1 MKRRRFFKTLAAV
14 PAGSALLAQQP
25 APTQSTT
32 TQSGP
37 GVPLNTAVGT
47 QPPGRAASEDLPKL
61 EPTVA
66 DGAADALPRFF
77 SGAQFAALQKL
88 SDLIM
93 PAMSGS
99 PGALAAGA
107 PEFLDFLI
115 GDSDSDRQRIYRA
128 GLDGLN
134 TEAKKQF
141 NKAFGELDT
150 RQAGGLLSPLT
161 QPWTFEEP
169 ADPVAR
175 FLRVAKI
182 DIRTATLNSREAGA
196 GRRFQGSGL
205 YWYPLD

>member
-1 MKRRRFFKTLAAV
+1 MKRRRFFKTLAVV

-25 APTQSTT
+25 A
-32 TQSGP
+32 
-37 GVPLNTAVGT
+37 V
-47 QPPGRAASEDLPKL
+47 QPPGRAVSEDLPKL
-61 EPTVA
+61 EPTVPE
-66 DGAADALPRFF
+66 GAADAMPRFF
-77 SGAQFAALQKL
+77 SGAQFAALQKV

-115 GDSDSDRQRIYRA
+115 GDSDADRQRVYRA

-134 TEAKKQF
+134 AESKKQF
-141 NKAFGELDT
+141 NKAFGDLDAT
-150 RQAGGLLSPLT
+150 QAAGLLTPLK
-161 QPWTFEEP
+161 QPWTYEEP
-169 ADPVAR
+169 GDPVAR

-182 DIRTATLNSREAGA
+182 DVRTATLNSREAGA